1 MSVVASS
8 MSVEIG
14 RVHAGGQR
22 YDAARMLGAQQ
33 AFAPSRRSL
42 YLRGLQPQV
51 LALRQLL
58 TLTLHLGEFAG
69 PPSLGQPSR
78 ARTMRGFNPSIAPA
92 PAGLCP
98 RCAYVATVREW
109 KL

>member
-1 MSVVASS
+1 MSLGSLSA
-8 MSVEIG
+8 
-14 RVHAGGQR
+14 AGQR
-22 YDAARMLGAQQ
+22 YDAARMVGAQQ
-33 AFAPSRRSL
+33 AFALSRRGL

-58 TLTLHLGEFAG
+58 TLTLHLDEIAG

-98 RCAYVATVREW
+98 LCAYVATVRESGSYDSPS
-109 KL
+109 LEAS